1 MVILKYNSFELTD
14 YEQFFEIMLGAQ
26 GIPTI
31 KGDGTICFPI
41 QDETSELN
49 RSLKNSD
56 LNIRAPLFPP
66 VSEGLGL
73 SSRHSLVHEKLES
86 VGPIDDG
93 DEERYSARGRS
104 ESHDHDRDLQGHHQL
119 TDGSTIASQ
128 KVDAFHNDRRS
139 HAGST
144 PVLMSLSSPDVP
156 DFPSNFKH
164 SYIPSQ
170 TNSLKEV
177 APLEILLQ
185 DNLLSKQDWE
195 QESNVLFKQESEGE
209 SKSHILIRGDEWGT
223 FKLDKMIAIIEA
235 YRHVKQYFKAE
246 MSRVF
251 PPNDRV
257 YSWT

>member
-1 MVILKYNSFELTD
+1 
-14 YEQFFEIMLGAQ
+14 MLGVQ

-86 VGPIDDG
+86 VGPIDHG
-93 DEERYSARGRS
+93 HEERYSASGRS
-104 ESHDHDRDLQGHHQL
+104 ANHHDRDLQGHHQL
-119 TDGSTIASQ
+119 TDGSAIASQ
-128 KVDAFHNDRRS
+128 KVDTFHNGRRP
-139 HAGST
+139 AGSTT
-144 PVLMSLSSPDVP
+144 PVLMILSSPDVL
-156 DFPSNFKH
+156 DSPSNFEH
-164 SYIPSQ
+164 TYISSQ
-170 TNSLKEV
+170 TKSLKEV
-177 APLEILLQ
+177 APLEILRK
-185 DNLLSKQDWE
+185 DNLLSKPDWE
-195 QESNVLFKQESEGE
+195 QDYNLLFKQESEGE
-209 SKSHILIRGDEWGT
+209 AKGHILIRGDELGT
-223 FKLDKMIAIIEA
+223 FRMDKMIAIIEA

-251 PPNDRV
+251 PPNNRIS
-257 YSWT
+257 SWT